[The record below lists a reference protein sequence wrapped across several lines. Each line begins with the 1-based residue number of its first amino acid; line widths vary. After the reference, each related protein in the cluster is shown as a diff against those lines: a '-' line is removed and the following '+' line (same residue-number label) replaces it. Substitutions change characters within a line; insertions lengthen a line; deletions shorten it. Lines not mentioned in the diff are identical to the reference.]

1 LYLPSSRAKQR
12 EKVLEQAL
20 AKLAGEN
27 WQVSDSLFNKPLVV
41 SQLRILFQSH
51 LDIASSNITSRFG
64 HARANSISTP
74 LTVISPVA
82 QVLTPSS
89 VDSPGGKNEEGK
101 VDRQQALA
109 HIEQV
114 RLLILGMEQ
123 RLQTREEKLVKTLE
137 RAEGE
142 GRRFDELRK
151 EISAGVD

>member
-1 LYLPSSRAKQR
+1 
-12 EKVLEQAL
+12 
-20 AKLAGEN
+20 
-27 WQVSDSLFNKPLVV
+27 
-41 SQLRILFQSH
+41 
-51 LDIASSNITSRFG
+51 
-64 HARANSISTP
+64 
-74 LTVISPVA
+74 VISPVA

>member
-1 LYLPSSRAKQR
+1 MS
-12 EKVLEQAL
+12 
-20 AKLAGEN
+20 
-27 WQVSDSLFNKPLVV
+27 
-41 SQLRILFQSH
+41 QSH
-51 LDIASSNITSRFG
+51 LDIVSSNITSRFG
-64 HARANSISTP
+64 HAQANSISTP

-82 QVLTPSS
+82 QVLRPPGMH
-89 VDSPGGKNEEGK
+89 SPGDKSEEGR

>member
-1 LYLPSSRAKQR
+1 ML
-12 EKVLEQAL
+12 
-20 AKLAGEN
+20 
-27 WQVSDSLFNKPLVV
+27 
-41 SQLRILFQSH
+41 QSH
-51 LDIASSNITSRFG
+51 LDITSNTTSRFG

-74 LTVISPVA
+74 LTIISPVA
-82 QVLTPSS
+82 QVLTPPS
-89 VDSPGGKNEEGK
+89 VDSPGGKSEGR

-114 RLLILGMEQ
+114 RLLILGMEE

-151 EISAGVD
+151 EISAGAD